1 MTRLFSPWSL
11 RGVVAKNRIVVS
23 PMCQYMAEDGVA
35 GEWHHVHLG
44 SRAVGGAG
52 IVMAE
57 ASAVSPEGRISPGDL
72 GLWNER
78 QADALRPVAAFV
90 KSQGALP
97 AVQIAHAGRKA
108 STAPP
113 FRGGKFLDRTEGG
126 WSTLAP
132 SALPFGDYG
141 IPEEM
146 DEPRILKVREEFVE
160 AARRALSA
168 GFELLELHLAHG
180 YLLHSFLSPLSNRRT
195 DQYGGTLENRMR
207 FPLGVVEAVRAVWP
221 ESLPLWVRISAVDW
235 VDGGWDLEDSV
246 KLARELGRRGVDAVD
261 CSSGGIVPDA
271 RIPLGPGYQTAFSA
285 RIRSEAA
292 IPTVA
297 VGMIT
302 DPVQS
307 EHILVTG
314 QADGVAL
321 AREMLRDPYWPLHAA
336 SRLGETLSWPAPY
349 VRAKS

>member
-1 MTRLFSPWSL
+1 MTRLFSPWHMRS
-11 RGVVAKNRIVVS
+11 VVAKNRIVVS
-23 PMCQYMAEDGVA
+23 PMCQYMAVDGVA

-44 SRAVGGAG
+44 SRAVGGSG

-72 GLWNER
+72 GLWNDR
-78 QADALRPVAAFV
+78 QADALRPIAAFV
-90 KSQGALP
+90 KSQGAIP
-97 AVQIAHAGRKA
+97 GIQIAHAGRKA

-113 FRGGKFLDRTEGG
+113 FHGGRFLESHEGG

-132 SALPFGDYG
+132 SAIPFGDYG

-146 DEPRILKVREEFVE
+146 GEPHILGVKEAFSG

-195 DQYGGTLENRMR
+195 DRYGGTLENRMR
-207 FPLGVVEAVRAVWP
+207 FPLAVVEAVRGVWP

-235 VDGGWDLEDSV
+235 VEGGWDLDSSV
-246 KLARELGRRGVDAVD
+246 ILARELGKRGVDVVD

-271 RIPLGPGYQTAFSA
+271 KIPLGPGYQTSFSA
-285 RIRSEAA
+285 TIRKESGL
-292 IPTVA
+292 PTVA

-302 DPVQS
+302 DPSQA

-336 SRLGETLSWPAPY
+336 SRFGETSSWPLPY
-349 VRAKS
+349 GRARS